1 MPRNDSF
8 QVKHSLLI
16 SQYFVGDNR
25 PSYTSDTKYLIKQEK
40 YYYIQNIDGKLEQ
53 NSTVF

>member
-1 MPRNDSF
+1 MPLSDSF

-40 YYYIQNIDGKLEQ
+40 YYYIQNIDGKLEK